1 MSLDDAFFEGQAQ
14 VGSLTLRPFTIGSM
28 TACRKL
34 GLTLFTGEA
43 TDTTP
48 DDVQRQVVAFAWL
61 QSTPVAKVLACL
73 RDNSAQA
80 AIDAFE
86 WALKPSDLPLLEAEI
101 NRISQSVG
109 AAAVDVVQRDVTP
122 DPQQPGN

>member
-1 MSLDDAFFEGQAQ
+1 MSLDDAFFEGTAT

-43 TDTTP
+43 SDAAQE
-48 DDVQRQVVAFAWL
+48 DVQRQVVAFAWL
-61 QSTPVAKVLACL
+61 QSTPVPKVLAEL
-73 RDNSAQA
+73 RAGTAQA

-86 WALKPSDLPLLEAEI
+86 WTLKPSDLPLLEAEI
-101 NRISQSVG
+101 NRISRSV
-109 AAAVDVVQRDVTP
+109 AAGSVDVVQRDTAS
-122 DPQQPGN
+122 DPNEPGN